1 MGIFHR
7 VFRIYQQLKEGDNL
21 KERKPSEVIEEFL
34 SFLENANK
42 EHIECE
48 QTVEICNKRNIDY
61 LHDMEFAKD
70 KSERNRIATKIHNN
84 QIQRRNAKDRALE
97 LDKPAAFLTDKS
109 NRPFIGQLKRLLKE
123 QKDREA
129 YLANDREYVRRAG
142 DDG

>member
-1 MGIFHR
+1 M
-7 VFRIYQQLKEGDNL
+7 

-42 EHIECE
+42 EYIECE
-48 QTVEICNKRNIDY
+48 QTVDLCGKRNIDY

-70 KSERNRIATKIHNN
+70 KGERNRIATKIHNN

-97 LDKPAAFLTDKS
+97 LEKVAVFFTDKA
-109 NRPFIGQLKRLLKE
+109 NKPLIGQLRRLLKE
-123 QKDREA
+123 QKGKEK
-129 YLANDREYVRRAG
+129 YLESDREYVRRAG